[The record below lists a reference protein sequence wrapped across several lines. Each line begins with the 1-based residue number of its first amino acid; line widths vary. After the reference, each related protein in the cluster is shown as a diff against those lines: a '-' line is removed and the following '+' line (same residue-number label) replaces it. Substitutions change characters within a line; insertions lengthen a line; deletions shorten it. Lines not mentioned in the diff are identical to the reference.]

1 MRRLDLVR
9 VRVGVGVRVRV
20 GVRVHSQR
28 RRSHSTHGHSRQDSA
43 TWDAAPSSTRG
54 HGWAP
59 SSLASSARSVESPR
73 AARHAG
79 AQARRRAPR
88 RRRRSR
94 ARPVLERACFVFC
107 FCFFGDAAARVGEVL
122 AAIRAGEGV
131 GLRVQ
136 LHVVLEVLL
145 HLERLR
151 TRQPEVGW
159 GTQRKAGYAWKWWV
173 GGVGG
178 RGGKGGERRQK

>member
-79 AQARRRAPR
+79 AQARRRAGAPR
-88 RRRRSR
+88 GGGAGAERGRCWSGR
-94 ARPVLERACFVFC
+94 VLFFVFAFLAMLPHGLEKFLPQSGQAKASGCACSCMWYSRC
-107 FCFFGDAAARVGEVL
+107 FCTLNAC
-122 AAIRAGEGV
+122 
-131 GLRVQ
+131 
-136 LHVVLEVLL
+136 
-145 HLERLR
+145 
-151 TRQPEVGW
+151 
-159 GTQRKAGYAWKWWV
+159 
-173 GGVGG
+173 G
-178 RGGKGGERRQK
+178 RGSPKWGGARSGRRGTLGSGGWVA